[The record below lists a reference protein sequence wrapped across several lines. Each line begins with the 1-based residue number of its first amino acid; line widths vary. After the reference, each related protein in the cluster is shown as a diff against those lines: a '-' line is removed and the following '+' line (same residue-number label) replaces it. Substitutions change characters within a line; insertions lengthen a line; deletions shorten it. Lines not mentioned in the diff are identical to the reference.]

1 MGKNRIILIVLLIL
15 VIVAAGLFFTN
26 SYSTLS
32 RKVSNFSIEDTAS
45 IAKLFIADKNNNEV
59 TLSRSAKGEWLVD
72 GKYAAQQAKI
82 NSFLKTLT
90 DLEVKAPVPIA
101 GRNNVITRMA
111 VIAKKIEIYQVV
123 PRINLFDKIRLF
135 PHEKL
140 TKTYYVGDVT
150 PDNQGTFMLME
161 GSDEPFIVYIPNFRG
176 FVSSRYS
183 TVKADWR
190 DFTVFRTPINKISS
204 VRMEFP
210 GFPGES
216 YAVEVRDNQNIVLK
230 SLADN
235 TVING
240 YDTLRMLNF
249 LTGFEDIRF
258 ESLLEHL
265 IEKEFID
272 SVRASIPKTV
282 ITLTDR
288 EGRVNQVKIFNK
300 KGFSELYF
308 EDGMT
313 VEPYDLDR
321 AYALVNEGQDFVLIQ
336 YFVFDRVTRGMGFLT
351 GIEE

>member
-15 VIVAAGLFFTN
+15 VIVAAGLFFSN

-32 RKVSNFSIEDTAS
+32 RKDSNFSVDDTAT
-45 IAKLFIADKNNNEV
+45 ITKLFIADKNNNEV
-59 TLSRSAKGEWLVD
+59 TLSRTAEGEWLVD
-72 GKYAAQQAKI
+72 GRYAAQQAKI
-82 NSFLKTLT
+82 NSFLKTLS
-90 DLEVKAPVPIA
+90 DLEVKAPVPIT

-111 VIAKKIEIYQVV
+111 VIARKIEIYQVV
-123 PRINLFDKIRLF
+123 PRINLFNKVRLF
-135 PHEKL
+135 LHEKL
-140 TKTYYVGDVT
+140 TRTYYVGDVT

-161 GSDEPFIVYIPNFRG
+161 GSDEPYIVYIPNFRG

-183 TVKADWR
+183 PVKADWR

-210 GFPGES
+210 GIPGES
-216 YAVEVRDNQNIVLK
+216 CEIEVRDNQNIILR
-230 SLADN
+230 SLPDN
-235 TVING
+235 AVING

-258 ESLLEHL
+258 ESLLAHL
-265 IEKEFID
+265 IEREFID
-272 SVRASIPKTV
+272 SICTSTPRTI

-288 EGRVNQVKIFNK
+288 DGTINQVRIFNK
-300 KGFSELYF
+300 KGFSEIYAG
-308 EDGMT
+308 DGMT

-336 YFVFDRVTRGMGFLT
+336 YFVFDRVTRGLGFLT
-351 GIEE
+351 GKEE